1 MKVHVETANSFFYPD
16 IFVTCDPRDRAP
28 EASHVKRQPV
38 LIVEV
43 LSPTTEAYDRGNKF
57 AAYRTL
63 ASLQEYVLVSTEQR
77 RVEVFRRDD
86 TGHWVLYPFAAD
98 EEMELA
104 SVHFCCA
111 VADVFEGVEDQ

>member
-1 MKVHVETANSFFYPD
+1 M
-16 IFVTCDPRDRAP
+16 
-28 EASHVKRQPV
+28 
-38 LIVEV
+38 
-43 LSPTTEAYDRGNKF
+43 
-57 AAYRTL
+57 
-63 ASLQEYVLVSTEQR
+63 LVSTEQR

>member
-1 MKVHVETANSFFYPD
+1 M
-16 IFVTCDPRDRAP
+16 
-28 EASHVKRQPV
+28 

-43 LSPTTEAYDRGNKF
+43 LCPTTEAYDRGNKF
-57 AAYRTL
+57 AAYREL

-86 TGHWVLYPFAAD
+86 TGHWVLYPVALD
-98 EEMELA
+98 EELELA
-104 SVHFCCA
+104 SVDFRCP